1 MSYPLGH
8 SMSYPLP
15 HFAKVLF
22 RILLIKVYRFAK
34 NSLKISL
41 ALICPPSDSVPVM
54 SHTHTNGQGDSALE
68 KSFWKIQH
76 SSIAAGQDI
85 VAPDGKSFFA
95 CYWNEGKIAIGRVGC
110 VCRDVSEQ
118 IPERIRERI
127 RERFSFLFHFPVQ
140 ERNAILAAMPVEYI
154 DVSRHE

>member
-8 SMSYPLP
+8 FVSYPLP
-15 HFAKVLF
+15 HFAKILF
-22 RILLIKVYRFAK
+22 VILLIKVSRFAK
-34 NSLKISL
+34 NKLKIIL
-41 ALICPPSDSVPVM
+41 ALSCPPSDSVPVM
-54 SHTHTNGQGDSALE
+54 SQNTTNGQGDSALE

-76 SSIAAGQDI
+76 SSITAGQDI